1 MLLIKNATIF
11 KDGKEIGCDL
21 FIKDGKISKIDD
33 NIDLKDVKTIDITGK
48 YLLAGIVDLNVRLK
62 DNSLSLSHLNRL
74 KNKAKKS
81 GVTTFA
87 LMPDFTPNIASETFS
102 ELLKTKLDEMK
113 LDIILSVK
121 AIKNENDKELND
133 IAIMVENG
141 AKIIQ
146 ARSHI
151 DGNLLRR
158 VLQYSLMKD
167 VPFFCFCDNP
177 DLNDN
182 GVMHEGRVSAK
193 LGLAGVSKISEISEV
208 ARVSSM
214 CEYYGSKTLFQSLST
229 DRSIQIVDNIKKE
242 GKPAYSEVSIS
253 HLILNDKMCNDFN
266 TLAKLHPPLRD
277 EDERLKLIDALK
289 CGKIDT
295 ITSLHSAKSYNSKDV
310 AFNDASYG
318 VDLLE
323 HFISLCYTYLVKGG
337 IINFEELSLL
347 ISATPAKILGF
358 DDLGKIEE
366 GFVANLV
373 IFDPTIN
380 KTIDDK
386 TSLFDKF
393 KISGEVLMTISNG
406 EIL

>member
-121 AIKNENDKELND
+121 AIKDENDKELND
-133 IAIMVENG
+133 IAIMIENG

-373 IFDPTIN
+373 VFDPTIN

-393 KISGEVLMTISNG
+393 EISGEVLMTISNG

>member
-11 KDGKEIGCDL
+11 KDGKEVGCDL

-323 HFISLCYTYLVKGG
+323 HFLSLCYTYLVKGG
-337 IINFEELSLL
+337 IISFEELSLL

-373 IFDPTIN
+373 VFDPTIN

-393 KISGEVLMTISNG
+393 EISGEVLMTISNG

>member
-121 AIKNENDKELND
+121 AIKDENDKELND
-133 IAIMVENG
+133 IAIMIENG

-337 IINFEELSLL
+337 IISFEELSLL

-393 KISGEVLMTISNG
+393 EISGEVLMTISNG

>member
-11 KDGKEIGCDL
+11 KNGEEIGCDL
-21 FIKDGKISKIDD
+21 LIEDTNIIKIEDK
-33 NIDLKDVKTIDITGK
+33 IDLKDVQTIDISGK

-62 DNSLSLSHLNRL
+62 DNTLNLSHLNRL

-87 LMPDFTPNIASETFS
+87 LMPDFSPNIASETFA

-121 AIKNENDKELND
+121 AIKEENKKELND
-133 IAIMVENG
+133 IAIMIENG

-167 VPFFCFCDNP
+167 IPFFCFCDNP

-182 GVMHEGRVSAK
+182 GVMHEGRISSK

-208 ARVSSM
+208 ARVASM

-229 DRSIQIVDNIKKE
+229 KRSIDIVDSVKKV
-242 GKPAYSEVSIS
+242 GKPAFSEVSIS

-277 EDERLKLIDALK
+277 EDERLKLIEALRD
-289 CGKIDT
+289 GKIDT
-295 ITSLHSAKSYNSKDV
+295 ITALHSAKSYNSKDV

-318 VDLLE
+318 VDSLE
-323 HFISLCYTYLVKGG
+323 YFLSLCYTFLVKEGV
-337 IINFEELSLL
+337 ISFEELSRL

-358 DDLGKIEE
+358 DKLGEIEE
-366 GFVANLV
+366 GFIANLV
-373 IFDPTIN
+373 VFDPN
-380 KTIDDK
+380 VSKVVDDK
-386 TSLFDKF
+386 TSLFNNF
-393 KISGEVLMTISNG
+393 KIDGEVVLTISNG
-406 EIL
+406 NIL

>member
-11 KDGKEIGCDL
+11 KDTKELKTDIL
-21 FIKDGKISKIDD
+21 IEDGKISKIEET
-33 NIDLKDVKTIDITGK
+33 IDLKGVKTLDISGK
-48 YLLAGIVDLNVRLK
+48 YLLAGIVDLNVRIK
-62 DNSLSLSHLNRL
+62 DNALNLSHLNRL

-87 LMPDFTPNIASETFS
+87 LMPDFSPNIASETFS

-121 AIKNENDKELND
+121 AIKNENNKELND
-133 IAIMVENG
+133 IAIMIENG

-229 DRSIQIVDNIKKE
+229 SRSLEIVESIKKE

-289 CGKIDT
+289 SGKVDT

-318 VDLLE
+318 VDSLE
-323 HFISLCYTYLVKGG
+323 HFLSLCYTYLVKKE
-337 IINFEELSLL
+337 IISFEKLSSL

-366 GFVANLV
+366 GFIANLV
-373 IFDPTIN
+373 VFDPNIS

-386 TSLFDKF
+386 ASLFNKF
-393 KISGEVLMTISNG
+393 KISGEVVETISRGN
-406 EIL
+406 IL